1 MTRLV
6 NDYLRDN
13 FFTRQNIQKSSLD
26 LNIASCRLILVIMPG
41 LETSA
46 VFQVEYDNLI
56 HRLYSWATDSVEP
69 LQSYATG
76 LLAAAMEVQ
85 DIAIGFREQNARLV
99 PLMLKR
105 LHILQQRPKDLKLT
119 SETVKEATAPDQEMI
134 DNEDG
139 EDEMLQS
146 SSSIP
151 NSSNNSP
158 RSSNGSFQVTINL
171 SKLFKNEKSNSG
183 TESASGSPSGCRISR
198 NTISF
203 HDPTLATS
211 QMLILRYLTPMG
223 EYQEF
228 LVHVFEYNAMQLI
241 FRYIENLNPK
251 STCLAFESLKYLAA
265 LLCHKKFCLE
275 FINNGG
281 LERLLRVPR
290 PSVAATGVSIS
301 FYYLAYC
308 EDAME
313 RICNMPKPL
322 IAELVTYALWLLG
335 CSHDSGRCHAT
346 MFFGLSFQF
355 KVILDEFDAQD
366 GLRKL
371 YNVVCLFLY
380 HVFIIV
386 KCNNFFKSKISVLP
400 ILSLGE
406 EDVTLNDDEQCA
418 SRQIVRHVCLT
429 LKKYMESHLYFKY
442 TQVTRQNSLVINN
455 APIVPALRV
464 SST

>member
-1 MTRLV
+1 MVLFLSYLPHRLSEIFEEEIEIYLQKDPDPFDERHPSRTDPDCELGRKLKLLFRKDNFMTRLV

-13 FFTRQNIQKSSLD
+13 YFTRQSIQKSSFD
-26 LNIASCRLILVIMPG
+26 LNVASCRLILVIMPG

-56 HRLYSWATDSVEP
+56 HRLYSWATDSPEP

-85 DIAIGFREQNARLV
+85 DIAIGFREQNSRLV

-105 LHILQQRPKDLKLT
+105 LFLLQQRPKHLKLT
-119 SETVKEATAPDQEMI
+119 SETVQEHLDLENI
-134 DNEDG
+134 G
-139 EDEMLQS
+139 EDENNQS
-146 SSSIP
+146 ST
-151 NSSNNSP
+151 
-158 RSSNGSFQVTINL
+158 SSNGINQVNGSPRGNRQFKMTMNL
-171 SKLFKNEKSNSG
+171 SKLFKNHTERSG
-183 TESASGSPSGCRISR
+183 TDSGGGTPSGSTLSR
-198 NTISF
+198 YTISF
-203 HDPTLATS
+203 QDPTLATS
-211 QMLILRYLTPMG
+211 QMLMLRYLTPMG

-228 LVHVFEYNAMQLI
+228 LVHVFEYNAMNLI
-241 FRYIENLNPK
+241 FRYIENLNSK
-251 STCLAFESLKYLAA
+251 DTCLAFESLKYLAA

-275 FINNGG
+275 FINHGG

-301 FYYLAYC
+301 LYYLAYC

-313 RICNMPKPL
+313 RICNMPNSL
-322 IAELVTYALWLLG
+322 ISELVTYALWLLG

-371 YNVVCLFLY
+371 YNVVSIF
-380 HVFIIV
+380 
-386 KCNNFFKSKISVLP
+386 
-400 ILSLGE
+400 
-406 EDVTLNDDEQCA
+406 
-418 SRQIVRHVCLT
+418 
-429 LKKYMESHLYFKY
+429 
-442 TQVTRQNSLVINN
+442 
-455 APIVPALRV
+455 
-464 SST
+464 

>member
-1 MTRLV
+1 MVKNYLYFRLSEIFEEETDTYLQKDPDPFDERHPSRTDPDCELGRKLKLLFRKDNFMTRLV

-56 HRLYSWATDSVEP
+56 HRLYSWATDSPEP

-105 LHILQQRPKDLKLT
+105 LFILQQRPKELKLT
-119 SETVKEATAPDQEMI
+119 NEIFKEITEGDKEMI
-134 DNEDG
+134 EEEENDINP
-139 EDEMLQS
+139 QS
-146 SSSIP
+146 SSS
-151 NSSNNSP
+151 NVSGVQSSLDNSP
-158 RSSNGSFQVTINL
+158 RVGNGKFQITINL
-171 SKLFKNEKSNSG
+171 SKLFKSETNRTG
-183 TESASGSPSGCRISR
+183 ADSAGGSPSGCRISR

-251 STCLAFESLKYLAA
+251 NTCLAFESLKYLAA

-301 FYYLAYC
+301 LYYLAYC

-371 YNVVCLFLY
+371 YNVVSIY
-380 HVFIIV
+380 
-386 KCNNFFKSKISVLP
+386 FF
-400 ILSLGE
+400 
-406 EDVTLNDDEQCA
+406 N
-418 SRQIVRHVCLT
+418 R
-429 LKKYMESHLYFKY
+429 
-442 TQVTRQNSLVINN
+442 INLIN
-455 APIVPALRV
+455 INK
-464 SST
+464 